1 MGVKPKPW
9 IEKGIAMPPFNRLM
23 KHLAAPLS
31 ATLCILI
38 WFGPALADP
47 ASDMES
53 TIKAWAVECQT
64 EVASQLELL
73 VSSGKLSMQQMFD
86 TFYVP
91 IPNTN
96 PQQFHTRYDAL
107 TDQAIQNILDRY
119 LDKDPK
125 LLFVVA
131 VDRNGYVPT
140 HNTRSRDRS
149 KRLFNDRTGLAA
161 ARNKEPLLVQ
171 KYARDTGET
180 IYDLSVPL
188 FVHKRHWG
196 AIRFGYQP

>member
-1 MGVKPKPW
+1 
-9 IEKGIAMPPFNRLM
+9 MPPLNRLL
-23 KHLAAPLS
+23 KYLAVSLAAFLFIS
-31 ATLCILI
+31 S
-38 WFGPALADP
+38 WVGPILADP
-47 ASDMES
+47 ASDMEG
-53 TIKAWAVECQT
+53 KVKVWAMECQA

-73 VSSGKLSMQQMFD
+73 VSSGKLSIQQMFD

-91 IPNTN
+91 IPNTT
-96 PQQFHTRYDAL
+96 PQKFRTQYDAFI
-107 TDQAIQNILDRY
+107 DQAIQQILDKY
-119 LDKDPK
+119 LAKDSR
-125 LLFVVA
+125 LFFVVA
-131 VDRNGYVPT
+131 VDRNGYLPT
-140 HNTRSRDRS
+140 HNARSQDRS

-161 ARNKEPLLVQ
+161 ARNTEPCLVQ

>member
-1 MGVKPKPW
+1 
-9 IEKGIAMPPFNRLM
+9 MPPLNRLL
-23 KHLAAPLS
+23 KHLAVTGAAALF
-31 ATLCILI
+31 ILI
-38 WFGPALADP
+38 LANPTSADS
-47 ASDMES
+47 AADMES
-53 TIKAWAVECQT
+53 KVKTWALECQA
-64 EVASQLELL
+64 EVAAQLELL
-73 VSSGKLSMQQMFD
+73 VSSGKLNMQQMFD

-96 PQQFHTRYDAL
+96 PQQFHTKYDAL
-107 TDQAIQNILDRY
+107 TDQAIQNILDKY
-119 LDKDPK
+119 VEKDPK

-161 ARNKEPLLVQ
+161 ARNAEPILIQ

-180 IYDLSVPL
+180 VYDLSVPL
-188 FVHKRHWG
+188 LVHKRHWG